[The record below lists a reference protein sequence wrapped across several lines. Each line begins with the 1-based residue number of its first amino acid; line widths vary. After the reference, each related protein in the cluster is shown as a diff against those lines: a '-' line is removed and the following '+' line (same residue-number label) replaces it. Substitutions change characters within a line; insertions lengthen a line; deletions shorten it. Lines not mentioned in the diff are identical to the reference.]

1 MEYSTLFNLNSTML
15 KSEAEVETRLLAK
28 LFNDLGY
35 TDEYIVPKKHIP
47 PVTVNE
53 GSKKKTVEVDF
64 FLLGQNKKPRV
75 IVEAKD
81 PKVSVASAWG
91 QAASYALSYNRNKP
105 DNDRIKWLLI
115 SNGHITY

>member
-64 FLLGQNKKPRV
+64 FLLGQNKPGV
-75 IVEAKD
+75 IVEAKNL
-81 PKVSVASAWG
+81 KF
-91 QAASYALSYNRNKP
+91 
-105 DNDRIKWLLI
+105 LLHQHGVKRRAMRLVI
-115 SNGHITY
+115 TGINLITIELNGS